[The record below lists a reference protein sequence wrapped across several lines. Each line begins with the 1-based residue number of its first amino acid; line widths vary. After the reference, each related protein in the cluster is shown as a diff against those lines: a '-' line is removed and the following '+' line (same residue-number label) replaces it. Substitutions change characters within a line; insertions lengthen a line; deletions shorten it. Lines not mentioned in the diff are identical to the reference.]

1 MLVEAC
7 ACNVLKSVIRFH
19 DLIVGIEIGWE
30 LSMVNVRVEL

>member
-7 ACNVLKSVIRFH
+7 ACNVLKSVIRFY

-30 LSMVNVRVEL
+30 LSLVNVRVEL